1 MKRNILSSAIKTAL
15 GVSVVLGATGQAFAQ
30 EASDANDATLVE
42 EVIVTGSR
50 ITRSNLEAA
59 TPITTVNSESIEFSG
74 MVNSADVLRSLP
86 ATGVSGISS
95 SNSNFSTSSGGV
107 NTVELRNLG
116 EDRTLVLVNGRR
128 YVSGVAGTSAVDWN
142 TIPTE
147 LIERVEVITGGA
159 SAIYGSDA
167 LAGVINVILKDD
179 FEGVSITSSH
189 GETVEF
195 GDDKTD
201 RFNLTAGSNF
211 ADGKGNAVVSL
222 TYTDQQGVLARDRKN
237 TQVDDLALCYDTDNP
252 KDCDKELEPFYSSYS
267 ENGRFFLPSGG
278 QQYTVDN
285 GEVVDWDGDKYG
297 FNRQHFRRYTVP
309 TERYLISSNLSYDL
323 SDSLELFVE
332 TAFARTETQ
341 TEIEPF
347 PFNAQDNL
355 NIHGVHKDNPFVP
368 VELRN
373 IVNDYIAATDP
384 SELTEADDYISFV
397 RRTTELDQRGANA
410 ERQTFRG
417 LVGLRGEIN
426 DWNWDAYFGQ
436 GQMQDSQRS
445 TGQINVSNFRNAL
458 NATLD
463 DDGLVVCADEA
474 AVKEGCVPINV
485 FGYGTISPEAAEYVS
500 AVSMRD
506 QSTKQTI
513 GGINISGELFELPS
527 GPLSLAAGLEYRD
540 EYAADL
546 PDALTRSGQNGGNRA
561 LATEGSFDATELYVE
576 VEAPILSGLPGVQ
589 ELSVGAA
596 YRLADYSTVGNTD
609 AYTGRISWIIN
620 DDLRVRGQY
629 ARAVRAPNVEELFG
643 AGGETFATVN
653 DPCDGVTAASTG
665 TIAANCLAVPEI
677 AARVAQ
683 EGVFELTQPEI
694 QGTGGF
700 VNVGSENLEAET
712 SDSYTLGAVFDHDF
726 GVGNLSVSV
735 DWYSIEIEN
744 LIDTVGRQ
752 SSLDFCYQSTS
763 GPNEFCAN
771 IDRDSEGSVH
781 QIGELVGV
789 NSTYLNEGSLETEGV
804 DVQVQWGMEL
814 GAGQLDLSVI
824 YGHVLEFNQTKFG
837 LEEELVGEIGL
848 SENEWIATINYSL
861 DRLMVQ
867 WETNFIGDAV
877 PSNSSDFFNV
887 EVGNFITHDLYA
899 SYQFTDSISANLGI
913 NNVLDE
919 DAPVV
924 LSGVPGNVTGHD
936 TAAAVYND
944 IGRSAFV
951 GVRMDF

>member
-30 EASDANDATLVE
+30 QAADANDATLVE
-42 EVIVTGSR
+42 EVVVTGSR
-50 ITRSNLEAA
+50 ITRSNLEAS
-59 TPITTVNSESIEFSG
+59 TPITTVNSENIEFSG

-86 ATGVSGISS
+86 AAGVSGITGNS
-95 SNSNFSTSSGGV
+95 SNFATANGGV
-107 NTVELRNLG
+107 NTVNLRNLG

-222 TYTDQQGVLARDRKN
+222 TYTDQKGILARDRKN
-237 TQVDDLALCYDTDNP
+237 TKVDDLALCYFTGETA
-252 KDCDKELEPFYSSYS
+252 DCDKEQEPYYSSYS
-267 ENGRFFLPSGG
+267 ENGRFFLPSNDKVNW
-278 QQYTVDN
+278 TVDN

-297 FNRQHFRRYTVP
+297 FNRQQFRRYSVP

-332 TAFARTETQ
+332 TSFARTETQ
-341 TEIEPF
+341 TEIEPY
-347 PFNAQDNL
+347 PFDAQDAL
-355 NIHGVHKDNPFVP
+355 NIDGIHIDNPYMP
-368 VELRN
+368 AELRN
-373 IVNDYIAATDP
+373 LAVAAED
-384 SELTEADDYISFV
+384 EYVSFV
-397 RRTTELDQRGANA
+397 RRTTELDQRGSYA

-417 LVGLRGEIN
+417 LIGLRGEIN

-458 NATLD
+458 NAELD
-463 DDGLVVCADEA
+463 VENNLIVCADESA
-474 AVKEGCVPINV
+474 RKEGCVPINV
-485 FGYGTISPEAAEYVS
+485 FGYGSISPEAAEYVS

-513 GGINISGELFELPS
+513 GGINISGELLELPS

-561 LATEGSFDATELYVE
+561 PATEGGFDATELYVE
-576 VEAPILSGLPGVQ
+576 MEAPILSGLPGIQ

-596 YRLADYSTVGNTD
+596 YRFSDYDTVGSTD
-609 AYTGRISWIIN
+609 AYTARVSWIIN

-629 ARAVRAPNVEELFG
+629 ARAMRAPNVNELFG
-643 AGGETFATVN
+643 AGGETFRTIK
-653 DPCDGVTAASTG
+653 DPCDGVTADATG
-665 TIAANCLAVPEI
+665 TVAENCLAVPEI
-677 AARVAQ
+677 AARVA
-683 EGVFELTQPEI
+683 EVGVFELSQPEI

-700 VNVGSENLEAET
+700 VGVGSEDLEAET
-712 SDSYTLGAVFDHDF
+712 SDSYTLGVVFDRDL
-726 GVGNLSVSV
+726 GIGSLSVSV
-735 DWYSIEIEN
+735 DWFDIEIEN
-744 LIDTVGRQ
+744 LIDTVARQ
-752 SSLDFCYQSTS
+752 SSLDFCYQSTT
-763 GPNEFCAN
+763 GPNEFCGN
-771 IDRDSEGSVH
+771 IDRDSEGAAN
-781 QIGELVGV
+781 QLGELVGV
-789 NSTYLNEGSLETEGV
+789 NSKFLNEGTLETEGV

-814 GAGQLDLSVI
+814 GAGQLDLSLN
-824 YGHVLEFNQTKFG
+824 YAHVLEFTETKFG
-837 LEEELVGEIGL
+837 VEEELVGEVGY
-848 SENEWIATINYSL
+848 SENKWIATANYSL

-877 PSNSSDFFNV
+877 PSNSDEFFKFD
-887 EVGNFITHDLYA
+887 VGSFVTHDLYA

-913 NNVLDE
+913 NNILDE
-919 DAPVV
+919 EAPVI
-924 LSGVPGNVTGHD
+924 LSGVPSNITGHD
-936 TAAAVYND
+936 TASDVYND

>member
-30 EASDANDATLVE
+30 ESADANDATLVE

-95 SNSNFSTSSGGV
+95 SNSNFFTSGAGI

-195 GDDKTD
+195 GDDQTD
-201 RFNLTAGSNF
+201 RFNITAGGNF
-211 ADGKGNAVVSL
+211 DDGKGNAVISM
-222 TYTDQQGVLARDRKN
+222 TYTDQKGVLARDRKN
-237 TQVDDLALCYDTDNP
+237 TEVDDIATCRLTQNID
-252 KDCDKELEPFYSSYS
+252 DCQDSTAPFYSSYS
-267 ENGRFFLPSGG
+267 EHGRFFVPSTGDSYVVDGG
-278 QQYTVDN
+278 Q
-285 GEVVDWDGDKYG
+285 VVPWDQEKYG
-297 FNRQHFRRYTVP
+297 FNRQNFRRYTVP
-309 TERYLISSNLSYDL
+309 TERYLISSNLNYQIN
-323 SDSLELFVE
+323 DSLEAFIE
-332 TAFARTETQ
+332 TTFARTETQ
-341 TEIEPF
+341 SEIEPYPHSNDDLF
-347 PFNAQDNL
+347 
-355 NIHGVHKDNPFVP
+355 ITGISVDNPFVP
-368 VELRN
+368 DDLR
-373 IVNDYIAATDP
+373 AAVVA
-384 SELTEADDYISFV
+384 EGDDVIEYF
-397 RRTTELDQRGANA
+397 RRTTELEQRGSFA

-417 LVGLRGEIN
+417 LVGLRGEFN

-436 GQMQDSQRS
+436 GQMQDSQRG
-445 TGQINVSNFRNAL
+445 TGQLNISNFRNAL
-458 NATLD
+458 DATV
-463 DDGLVVCADEA
+463 DGDGNIVCADAA
-474 AVKEGCVPINV
+474 AVAEGCVPINL
-485 FGYGTISPEAAEYVS
+485 FGYGAISADAAKYVTAPS
-500 AVSMRD
+500 IRD
-506 QSTKQTI
+506 QRTKQTF

-540 EYAADL
+540 EYAADF
-546 PDALTRSGQNGGNRA
+546 PDALTRTGQNAGNKEEP
-561 LATEGSFDATELYVE
+561 TEGSFDATELYVE

-596 YRLADYSTVGNTD
+596 YRYADYSTVGNTD
-609 AYTGRISWIIN
+609 AYTARVSWVIN

-629 ARAVRAPNVEELFG
+629 ARAVRAPNISELF
-643 AGGETFATVN
+643 APGGESFGAVS
-653 DPCDGVTAASTG
+653 DPCNGVTATTTG
-665 TIAANCLAVPEI
+665 TIAENCRAIPAV
-677 AARVAQ
+677 AARIADQ
-683 EGVFELTQPEI
+683 GVFDLTQTEI

-700 VNVGSENLEAET
+700 VNQGNGNLDPET
-712 SDSYTLGAVFDHDF
+712 SDSYTLGVVFDRDL
-726 GVGNLSVSV
+726 GIGSLSVSV
-735 DWYSIEIEN
+735 DWYNIEIEN

-752 SSLDFCYQSTS
+752 TSVDYCFNSTS
-763 GPNEFCAN
+763 YPNNFCDF
-771 IDRDSEGSVH
+771 IVRDTSGADF
-781 QIGELVGV
+781 QLGEITEV
-789 NSTYLNEGSLETEGV
+789 NSGYINEGSLETEGV

-814 GAGQLDLSVI
+814 GSGQLDLSLV
-824 YGHVLEFNQTKFG
+824 YGHIIDYTETKFG
-837 LEEELVGEIGL
+837 EGDELVGEVGI
-848 SENEWIATINYSL
+848 SENEWVATVNYSL

-867 WETNFIGDAV
+867 WETSFIGDAV
-877 PSNSSDFFNV
+877 PDLSNDLYNF
-887 EVGNFITHDLYA
+887 EVGTYVTHDLYA

-919 DAPVV
+919 EAPVI
-924 LSGVPGNVTGHD
+924 LTGIPGNTTGHD

-951 GVRMDF
+951 GVRMEF